1 MNHNIIVI
9 SSLLLLQVSTFT
21 IETVSASSPITQTS
35 IKLEKQA
42 KSPKLTG
49 WLGELEQKAKQF
61 TVRIDNI
68 KSNTN
73 GSGIIIAKE
82 GNTYTV
88 LTSAHVVCEK
98 QVKIYPNQPDQP
110 CEDNK
115 YEILAPDGKKYLI
128 DNTKTK
134 IEQGVDLAVV
144 KFNSSQNYQI
154 ATIANYNP
162 NEDDFTFAAGYPK
175 LGDNSPWRFT
185 SGLIFDK
192 EKGLLNTNQSEFQNN
207 DFGRSQIASSLK
219 QGYEL
224 VYSNITYGGMSGGP
238 VLDSL
243 GRVIGI
249 HGSADAGDGVQIG
262 YSLGIPVSTFLGL
275 VPRLGVK
282 PQKVENTRPPQLNTQ
297 KKKSIE
303 EAVLS
308 ADVSGGNITASQWLE
323 RGNQLFRLRR
333 YQEAVKAFDEAI
345 KQNSPLVYL
354 AYYGKGL
361 ALADNFKESVT
372 ALEQAVKSKSNFV
385 PALHQL
391 SVVYRKLNQLD
402 KALVAINKAIKLEPE
417 NPNLYN
423 EKYGVLNEKKEYAQ
437 AEAAITKAIQIT
449 PRAAFYSNRGVF
461 YSNQENWK
469 SALVD
474 YNQAIEINP
483 NYFDAYFNR
492 ALVYSLQKQYEL
504 ALADFKKAIQINP
517 GNVNAYY
524 YRGIT
529 YSFHNKYELAL
540 ADYNKAIQIN
550 PDFDEAYYNTGLIY
564 HQFLNQLDLAI
575 DNYSKAIQLQPNN
588 HEYYNYRGLVYIDQ
602 QKWDLALA
610 DYNKAI
616 QINREYAS
624 AYSVRGLVYMMKGNK
639 QQAIQDL
646 QKAGELAKAQGNT
659 ELYKIVMNHLQRI
672 QKF

>member
-35 IKLEKQA
+35 GIEQA

-61 TVRIDNI
+61 TVRIDSN
-68 KSNTN
+68 SNTN

-115 YEILAPDGKKYLI
+115 YEILAPDGKKYPV
-128 DNTKTK
+128 DKTSIK

-144 KFNSSQNYQI
+144 KFNSLQNYQI
-154 ATIANYNP
+154 ATIADYNP
-162 NEDDFTFAAGYPK
+162 NEDDFTFTAGYPK
-175 LGDNSPWRFT
+175 LGDRSPWRFT

-207 DFGRSQIASSLK
+207 DFGRLQIASSLK
-219 QGYEL
+219 NGYEL

-249 HGSADAGDGVQIG
+249 HGSSDAGDGVPIG
-262 YSLGIPVSTFLGL
+262 YSLGIPISTFLGL

-282 PQKVENTRPPQLNTQ
+282 PQKLENTLPPQLNTQ
-297 KKKSIE
+297 NKKLIE
-303 EAVLS
+303 QAVLS
-308 ADVSGGNITASQWLE
+308 TDVFGGNATDFQWLE

-345 KQNSPLVYL
+345 KQKSFVYL

-361 ALADNFKESVT
+361 ALADNYKESAA
-372 ALEQAVKSKSNFV
+372 ALEQAVIGGESESFV

-391 SVVYRKLNQLD
+391 SVVYRKLNQPD
-402 KALVAINKAIKLEPE
+402 KALVAINKAIQIKPQ

-423 EKYGVLNEKKEYAQ
+423 EKSEVLQRLKQYAQ
-437 AEAAITKAIQIT
+437 AKEAIDNAIKIS

-461 YSNQENWK
+461 HSNQENWK
-469 SALVD
+469 SALAD
-474 YNQAIEINP
+474 YNKAIQINP

-517 GNVNAYY
+517 GNANAYY
-524 YRGIT
+524 YRGIF
-529 YSFHNKYELAL
+529 YQAQNKDELAL
-540 ADYNKAIQIN
+540 TDYSKVIEIN
-550 PDFDEAYYNTGLIY
+550 PDYANAYYNKGLIY
-564 HQFLNQLDLAI
+564 HQLQNKFDLAI
-575 DNYSKAIQLQPNN
+575 DSYNKAIQLQPNN

-616 QINREYAS
+616 EINPEYAS
-624 AYSVRGLVYMMKGNK
+624 AYSLRGLVYMMKGNK
-639 QQAIQDL
+639 Q
-646 QKAGELAKAQGNT
+646 KAVEGLEKAAQLAKIQNNT
-659 ELYKIVMNHLQRI
+659 RLYEMVMNHLQRI